1 MDRVEKIE
9 HEIRGL
15 SAEELSSF
23 REWFHEF
30 DANAWD
36 AEIEADVLGGKLDA
50 LADKAVE
57 AHRTG
62 KTTPL

>member
-9 HEIRGL
+9 AEIRGL

-23 REWFHEF
+23 RRWFREF
-30 DANAWD
+30 DANIWD

-62 KTTPL
+62 KTTSL